1 MTTQKNMH
9 SSTKTK
15 LLLLLENEDQ
25 SAAIRAVL
33 LSGLLPEPLL
43 QKFLDNLTERAV
55 RRVLAPPG
63 CPEWT
68 GRASWD
74 AWAVKWLHS
83 KDRSSI
89 ALVET
94 TERIIDATTRE
105 AQQVAR
111 NDAANA
117 AALIWAAADAAR
129 ASHREPGEP
138 LRHHAL
144 KASWAAIRSVQSAA
158 VAAYGFCSTG
168 VVAEAFKAERE
179 QQYQDLMSVIN
190 SLPNERRKRRAL
202 AGNCIDCGVEISLP
216 VGAGRPRERCETCA
230 RVRKFSLTVE
240 WRKRKAL
247 AGKCTVCGKRAP
259 LAGRLLCESC
269 SDRRNAS
276 VRRIQRQHRADG
288 RCKCGATPQEGY
300 KTCAKCLKALAERY
314 RMKVLTGE

>member
-1 MTTQKNMH
+1 MH

-33 LSGLLPEPLL
+33 LSGLLPESLL
-43 QKFLDNLTERAV
+43 QKFLDNLTERAI

-89 ALVET
+89 ARVKA

-105 AQQVAR
+105 AQQAAR

-117 AALIWAAADAAR
+117 DALIWAAAEAAR

-144 KASWAAIRSVQSAA
+144 KASWSAIRAVQSAA
-158 VAAYGFCSTG
+158 IAAYGLRSTG
-168 VVAEAFKAERE
+168 VAEAVRAVRAERE
-179 QQYQDLMSVIN
+179 QQYQVLLFLIN
-190 SLPNERRKRRAL
+190 SLPDEA
-202 AGNCIDCGVEISLP
+202 
-216 VGAGRPRERCETCA
+216 
-230 RVRKFSLTVE
+230 
-240 WRKRKAL
+240 
-247 AGKCTVCGKRAP
+247 
-259 LAGRLLCESC
+259 
-269 SDRRNAS
+269 
-276 VRRIQRQHRADG
+276 
-288 RCKCGATPQEGY
+288 
-300 KTCAKCLKALAERY
+300 
-314 RMKVLTGE
+314 